1 MHDEKIIV
9 SRIKGGDMA
18 AFRILVKQ
26 YERLVLYMVNKL
38 VQDKEDIE
46 DICQEVFIKVYQNI
60 SKFKFESK
68 LSTWIAQIA
77 YRTSINHLKKYH
89 KFQNKQQDLF
99 SIENV
104 SQTEDNPE
112 QDFTKKETHAYINDL
127 IGKLP
132 EQYKI
137 VLTLYH
143 FNEFSY
149 QEIEEITKMPEG
161 TVKNYLYRA
170 RKILK
175 EKLEDY
181 LRKEIA

>member
-9 SRIKGGDMA
+9 SRIKAGDIA

-26 YERLVLYMVNKL
+26 YERLVLYMVAKL
-38 VQDKEDIE
+38 VKDKEDIE
-46 DICQEVFIKVYQNI
+46 DICQEVFIKVYQNV

-77 YRTSINHLKKYH
+77 YRTTINHLKKYN
-89 KFQNKQQDLF
+89 KFQDKQQDLI

-104 SQTEDNPE
+104 SHAEDNPE
-112 QDFTKKETHAYINDL
+112 QIYSKEETHVYVNRL
-127 IGKLP
+127 IEQLP

-143 FNEFSY
+143 INEFSY
-149 QEIEEITKMPEG
+149 QEIGEITKMPEG
-161 TVKNYLYRA
+161 TVKNYLFRA

-181 LRKEIA
+181 LSKEIA